1 MHFGKKIA
9 LINQHWD
16 SVSDTTRFFF
26 SFLRSVIL
34 ISDQNVGFSLI
45 FQCRSKLQS
54 LSFGLGCALW
64 TPEGALFGS
73 WRTFYYFGIGC
84 LSLVLNR
91 QLPRSAD
98 QKSVSEYRVLCLFL
112 SGPLKKKKKRFL
124 PDLCEKK
131 NLGANYLVIFVPIF
145 YHHTLFPNILL
156 TLTSF
161 TWKKKLVWKIK
172 PQLGLPTRFQPSL
185 RNNRISLSHPLFR
198 TFTSNNQNKAHHRL
212 NFGFFWRKTDLES
225 NK

>member
-112 SGPLKKKKKRFL
+112 SGPLKKKKNDFYLIFVKKKTWVPTTWLFL
-124 PDLCEKK
+124 FPFSIITHCFQTFYSLLHHLLEKK
-131 NLGANYLVIFVPIF
+131 NL
-145 YHHTLFPNILL
+145 
-156 TLTSF
+156 SE
-161 TWKKKLVWKIK
+161 K
-172 PQLGLPTRFQPSL
+172 
-185 RNNRISLSHPLFR
+185 
-198 TFTSNNQNKAHHRL
+198 
-212 NFGFFWRKTDLES
+212 
-225 NK
+225 